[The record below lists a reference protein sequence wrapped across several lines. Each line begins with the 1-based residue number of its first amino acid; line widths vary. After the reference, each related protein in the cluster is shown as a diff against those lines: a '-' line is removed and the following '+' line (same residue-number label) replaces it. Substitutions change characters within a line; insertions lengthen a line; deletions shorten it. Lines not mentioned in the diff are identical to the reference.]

1 MRPKIKNKNKNK
13 KPKYDKIHY
22 LTDTYDKY
30 TPMRRN

>member
-1 MRPKIKNKNKNK
+1 MRPKIKNK